1 MECKSNKNG
10 EGLQKESDKDNRSMG
25 REGGNKSKEGMK
37 KSIGK
42 QKEK

>member
-1 MECKSNKNG
+1 MESKSNKKE
-10 EGLQKESDKDNRSMG
+10 EGFQKESDKDNMSMR